1 VIEQTGRRSS
11 SVWPI
16 WAWIM
21 VAFGFAVTGIGIV
34 GGVFARS
41 LVLDLV
47 SLWPGLILVMLVA
60 AALYPFHRGQWSRLA
75 AIVPLLML
83 SWIGSTIALHLAE
96 WSVLPSAAADFA
108 GPDVAGIDEASLT
121 IRTNG
126 ELSVDFTGSVSLYD
140 VKMARRGGSTPAAR
154 SFERIDAGSAQ
165 VSIDERSPDTW
176 FLTEGWRV
184 RLSDQSS
191 WSLELE
197 AGILDADLSGADYSS
212 LRLVGTGDVQ
222 LSDPVG
228 LVQITVDGRFEMSLP
243 ASAAM
248 IVSGS
253 DVSVPASWTGG
264 EGEWISPGTGKGY
277 VVTVTSGASLVVR
290 DA

>member
-1 VIEQTGRRSS
+1 
-11 SVWPI
+11 
-16 WAWIM
+16 M
-21 VAFGFAVTGIGIV
+21 VAFGFVVTGIGIL

-60 AALYPFHRGQWSRLA
+60 AALYPFHKGQWSRLA
-75 AIVPLLML
+75 AVVPLLML

-108 GPDVAGIDEASLT
+108 GPAAAGVDEASLT
-121 IRTNG
+121 IRTSG
-126 ELSVDFTGSVSLYD
+126 ELSVDFTRSASLYD
-140 VKMARRGGSTPAAR
+140 VKMVRRGGSTPTAR
-154 SFERIDAGSAQ
+154 SFERIDAGSAH

-184 RLSDQSS
+184 RLSDQST

-197 AGILDADLSGADYSS
+197 AGVLYADLSGANYSS
-212 LRLVGTGDVQ
+212 LRLVGTGEVQ
-222 LSDPVG
+222 LSEPAG
-228 LVQITVDGRFEMSLP
+228 LVQIAVDGRFEMSLP
-243 ASAAM
+243 ANAAM

-253 DVSVPASWTGG
+253 DVLVPASWTGG
-264 EGEWISPGTGKGY
+264 EGEWSSPGTGEGY

-290 DA
+290 DS

>member
-1 VIEQTGRRSS
+1 VIEETGRRFS

-75 AIVPLLML
+75 AVVPLLML

-96 WSVLPSAAADFA
+96 WSVLPSAAADFS
-108 GPDVAGIDEASLT
+108 GPDVTGIDEASFT
-121 IRTNG
+121 IRTSG
-126 ELSVDFTGSVSLYD
+126 ELSVDFTGSSSLYD
-140 VKMARRGGSTPAAR
+140 VKMVRRGGSTPAAR

-176 FLTEGWRV
+176 FVTEGWRV
-184 RLSDQSS
+184 RLSDRSS

-222 LSDPVG
+222 LSESAG

-264 EGEWISPGTGKGY
+264 EGEWISPAAGEGY